1 MDITQ
6 TVDSKSPEELL
17 KQQRRG
23 AAKPLL
29 WVGIASMA
37 MAFAGLTSGYIVSRS
52 ALMQRE
58 SWLSFSLPSYFYVST
73 IVIVLSSAVMYWVV
87 RSAKQGSFSNVK
99 SGLYTTLVLG
109 LVFAVLQILGWSQLH
124 DGGVFWTG
132 EGSNTAGSWVYAIT
146 GFHLLHM
153 AGGLISLIITSVK
166 ASMGKYDKENILG
179 IEMCAI
185 FWHFLDILWVF
196 LFLFLLFYR

>member
-6 TVDSKSPEELL
+6 TVENKSPEELL
-17 KQQRRG
+17 KQQRKV

-29 WVGIASMA
+29 WVGIASMS
-37 MAFAGLTSGYIVSRS
+37 MAFAGLVSGYIVSRS
-52 ALMQRE
+52 ALIQRE
-58 SWLSFSLPSYFYVST
+58 MWFSFNLPSYFYIST
-73 IVIVLSSAVMYWVV
+73 AVIVMSSAVMYWVV
-87 RSAKQGSFSNVK
+87 RSAKKGSFGLVK
-99 SGLYTTLVLG
+99 SGLWVVLVLG
-109 LVFAVLQILGWSQLH
+109 LAFAALQFLGWGQLH

-146 GFHLLHM
+146 GFHLLHLV
-153 AGGLISLIITSVK
+153 GGLVSLIITTVK
-166 ASMGKYDKENILG
+166 ATIGKYEKENILG
-179 IEMCAI
+179 IEMAAI